1 MFMQMFVSCLFVCNV
16 LFVFVLVMLLM
27 VIGLCVLYGWQVMM
41 WCLGVLVV
49 VMVEFVVGELV
60 KQFVFGVY
68 DFDDVFV
75 VVLGIV
81 FDYVF
86 VLWNVFDIDVEIGN
100 VYWVV

>member
-1 MFMQMFVSCLFVCNV
+1 M
-16 LFVFVLVMLLM
+16 
-27 VIGLCVLYGWQVMM
+27 
-41 WCLGVLVV
+41 
-49 VMVEFVVGELV
+49 
-60 KQFVFGVY
+60 FGVY